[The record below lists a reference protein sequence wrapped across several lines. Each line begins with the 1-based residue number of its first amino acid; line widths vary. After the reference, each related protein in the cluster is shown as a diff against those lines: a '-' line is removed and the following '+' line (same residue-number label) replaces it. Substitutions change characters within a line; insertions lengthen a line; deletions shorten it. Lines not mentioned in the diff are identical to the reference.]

1 MCTNV
6 GIFFWVNPSK
16 GGTVAVVVVVSAT
29 TSVGDDG
36 KKVTREKYSGF
47 YVGTFPHPIA
57 ATVTKKKTT
66 MLMTNKR
73 HKQQSIKG
81 KYAMLFDDQAVT
93 SPNLLMN
100 QGKKKEA
107 SMSTVV
113 NLTLQKYISTQ
124 FS

>member
-1 MCTNV
+1 M
-6 GIFFWVNPSK
+6 NPSK

-47 YVGTFPHPIA
+47 YVGTLPHLIA
-57 ATVTKKKTT
+57 ATVAKKKKST

-81 KYAMLFDDQAVT
+81 KYEMLFDDQAVT